1 MLNRVWA
8 PSSASVLASWWGFAE
23 ADQTLLGLVVA
34 VLVALALAYTGTR
47 LGRLT
52 RSSRRVRA
60 RRRSSEVRAPRR
72 R

>member
-1 MLNRVWA
+1 MLNRVSA
-8 PSSASVLASWWGFAE
+8 PWSASVLASWWGFAE

-47 LGRLT
+47 LS
-52 RSSRRVRA
+52 RSARQLRA
-60 RRRSSEVRAPRR
+60 RRRSAEVRAPRR